1 MYQFLR
7 GIIIEKITENSGSEK
22 LVLDVGGIGYEIY
35 TSLSSLELLGKKGET
50 ATVYTTLVHK
60 EDAMT
65 LYGFPTLMERELFN
79 LLTSVSGVGPKTALA
94 LLNSLTVSEIS
105 YSILN
110 EDVSNLRKAQGIGER
125 TASRVILELKEKIQ
139 NWQYLPI
146 AQKERLQS
154 PELRAQ
160 NVEHST
166 LSEARSVLQALGY
179 SSSEIMQAFN
189 VAKSNGNHKDSE
201 SLIHFS
207 LKWLAGVRK

>member
-110 EDVSNLRKAQGIGER
+110 EDVSNLTKAQGIGER

-146 AQKERLQS
+146 AQKERLQN

>member
-110 EDVSNLRKAQGIGER
+110 EDVSNLTKAQGIGER